1 MKEENP
7 LVSIIVRTKDR
18 PKLLAKAL
26 QSIADQNYSPIEV
39 VLVNDGGQDIDIE
52 EIKNILGDT
61 SLIYV
66 RLEKNTG
73 RANAGN
79 VGIEHSKGEY
89 IGLLDDDDEFYPEHI
104 STLISFL
111 VKSDYKVAYT
121 DSLMVYR
128 EYNSDTHEFIDI
140 KKELIFSREFDY
152 DFLIFE
158 NYIPFMC
165 LLFEREILITSGAF
179 DGSLDLYEDWDLLL
193 RIGEKY
199 PLYHIE
205 KITAHYNQWSLQFQI
220 SQRNRNPDFLK
231 QAYLKILYKH
241 IDKIT
246 PERIHNYMSENVGTR
261 NSFKEFKTELEMHKN
276 LLKERESYLDMLSPE
291 LKEKDIHID
300 KLNDELKERESQ
312 LDAFSA
318 ELEEKNRRVDK
329 LYKELKEKGPRIEK
343 LYDELKKKDLQIDN
357 LNIELRG
364 YNFRLDKLNTELK
377 ERYSQLDAL
386 RLELKE
392 SDLKLDRLYAKLKEK
407 DSQLNALNVELKGRD
422 SQLDRLLAELKE
434 KDSQLNALNVELKG
448 RDSQLDRLLAELK
461 GRDSQLD
468 RLLAELKGRDPQLDM
483 LLATLRGKDSALDKL
498 SYEVRQK
505 DAQLINLQFMLRD
518 RDIEIAAIR
527 KTRGWRILE
536 QYRKIRD
543 HILLRKNIV
552 ESPKDKSFKSPIQKP
567 ADKTLSAQIANKIP
581 NLNKATHIAKFLND
595 TIDNPIQSR
604 VSIIIPTKDA
614 GDEFDY
620 ALRRVS
626 QQEGINDIEIIIID
640 SGSRDNTIA
649 ICKRYTQNIFHV
661 YAEEFHHART
671 RNLGAE
677 KATGD
682 FLVFTVQDAV
692 PVGGNWLYKLIYP
705 IYSGRVSAVSAR
717 QIPRADA
724 DLFASWA
731 MWVHNLY
738 LGYNH
743 DRVISSAIAKD
754 FDNLDLQGK
763 RAIASLDSVCLAIK
777 KSTFDAYRFNSGYAE
792 DVDLGIRLIKDDNN
806 LLFQSSNAVVHSHN
820 RTAMYFLKRG
830 YVDTVYLWNILKIE
844 RKTIPVELVLETLS
858 YLYSVLKICVF
869 ELGIECEMKKEPVA
883 LVHSFLDNFE
893 KRMTAYDRSWQ
904 PMKGDQLLD
913 DFFEKVTPRNKQNMI
928 SEILPVFR
936 QNLLSFSDYMK
947 CFATVDEIKE
957 DFLESLYKLF
967 SSGAGYY
974 LGANT
979 RDKIDSL
986 IGGI

>member
-26 QSIADQNYSPIEV
+26 QSIADQDYSPIEV

-111 VKSDYKVAYT
+111 LKSDYKVAYT

-128 EYNSDTHEFIDI
+128 EYNSDTHEFTDI

-152 DFLIFE
+152 AFLIFE

-199 PLYHIE
+199 SLYHIE
-205 KITAHYNQWSLQFQI
+205 KITAHYNQWSSQFQI

-276 LLKERESYLDMLSPE
+276 LLKERESYLDMLSSE

-300 KLNDELKERESQ
+300 KLNEELKERESY
-312 LDAFSA
+312 LDMLSS
-318 ELEEKNRRVDK
+318 ELKEKDIHIDK
-329 LYKELKEKGPRIEK
+329 LNEELKERKSYLDTLSSELKERKSQLAVFYTELKEKGPRIEK

-364 YNFRLDKLNTELK
+364 HNFRLDKLNTELK

-386 RLELKE
+386 RVELKE
-392 SDLKLDRLYAKLKEK
+392 RDLKLDRLYAKLKEK
-407 DSQLNALNVELKGRD
+407 DFQLNALN
-422 SQLDRLLAELKE
+422 AELKE
-434 KDSQLNALNVELKG
+434 KDSQLDALI
-448 RDSQLDRLLAELK
+448 AELK

-468 RLLAELKGRDPQLDM
+468 ALIAELKGRDSQLDALIAELKGRDSQLDALIAELKGRDSQLDP
-483 LLATLRGKDSALDKL
+483 LLATLREKDTAFDKL

-505 DAQLINLQFMLRD
+505 DAQLINLQFMVRD
-518 RDIEIAAIR
+518 RDTEIAAIR

-543 HILLRKNIV
+543 HIFLRKNIV
-552 ESPKDKSFKSPIQKP
+552 ESLKDKSFKLPIQKP
-567 ADKTLSAQIANKIP
+567 AEKTLSAQIANKIP
-581 NLNKATHIAKFLND
+581 NINKASHIAKFLND

-626 QQEGINDIEIIIID
+626 QQEGVNDIEIIIID
-640 SGSRDNTIA
+640 SGSGDDTIA

-661 YAEEFHHART
+661 SAEDFHHSRT

-677 KATGD
+677 KATGE

-692 PVGGNWLYKLIYP
+692 PVGNQWLYKLIQPYTM
-705 IYSGRVSAVSAR
+705 AR
-717 QIPRADA
+717 HR
-724 DLFASWA
+724 LS
-731 MWVHNLY
+731 L
-738 LGYNH
+738 H
-743 DRVISSAIAKD
+743 DRY
-754 FDNLDLQGK
+754 
-763 RAIASLDSVCLAIK
+763 RAL
-777 KSTFDAYRFNSGYAE
+777 
-792 DVDLGIRLIKDDNN
+792 
-806 LLFQSSNAVVHSHN
+806 
-820 RTAMYFLKRG
+820 M
-830 YVDTVYLWNILKIE
+830 
-844 RKTIPVELVLETLS
+844 P
-858 YLYSVLKICVF
+858 IC
-869 ELGIECEMKKEPVA
+869 
-883 LVHSFLDNFE
+883 
-893 KRMTAYDRSWQ
+893 
-904 PMKGDQLLD
+904 
-913 DFFEKVTPRNKQNMI
+913 
-928 SEILPVFR
+928 LPV
-936 QNLLSFSDYMK
+936 
-947 CFATVDEIKE
+947 
-957 DFLESLYKLF
+957 
-967 SSGAGYY
+967 G
-974 LGANT
+974 
-979 RDKIDSL
+979 L
-986 IGGI
+986 IGIII

>member
-52 EIKNILGDT
+52 EMKNILGDT
-61 SLIYV
+61 SVIYV

-128 EYNSDTHEFIDI
+128 EYNSDTHEFTDI

-152 DFLIFE
+152 AFLIFE

-165 LLFEREILITSGAF
+165 LLFERKILITSGAF

-199 PLYHIE
+199 PFYHIK

-220 SQRNRNPDFLK
+220 SQRNRDPDFLK
-231 QAYLKILYKH
+231 QAYLRILYKH

-261 NSFKEFKTELEMHKN
+261 NSFKEFKPELEIHKN
-276 LLKERESYLDMLSPE
+276 LLKERESYLDILSSE

-300 KLNDELKERESQ
+300 KLNEELKERESY
-312 LDAFSA
+312 LDILSS
-318 ELEEKNRRVDK
+318 ELKEKDIHIDK
-329 LYKELKEKGPRIEK
+329 LNEELKERKSYLDTLSSELKERKSQLAVFYAELKEKGPRIEK

-386 RLELKE
+386 RVELKE
-392 SDLKLDRLYAKLKEK
+392 RDLKLDRLYAKLKEK
-407 DSQLNALNVELKGRD
+407 DSQLNALN
-422 SQLDRLLAELKE
+422 
-434 KDSQLNALNVELKG
+434 
-448 RDSQLDRLLAELK
+448 AELK

-468 RLLAELKGRDPQLDM
+468 ALIAELKGRDCQLDTLLAELKGRDPQLDM

-505 DAQLINLQFMLRD
+505 DAQLINLQFMVRD
-518 RDIEIAAIR
+518 RDTEIAAMR

-552 ESPKDKSFKSPIQKP
+552 ESLKDKSFKSPIQKP
-567 ADKTLSAQIANKIP
+567 AEKTLSAQIANKIP
-581 NLNKATHIAKFLND
+581 NINKATYIAKFLND

-626 QQEGINDIEIIIID
+626 QQEGVNDIEIIIID
-640 SGSRDNTIA
+640 SGSGDNTIA
-649 ICKRYTQNIFHV
+649 ICKRYTQNIFHISPGD
-661 YAEEFHHART
+661 FHHART

-692 PVGGNWLYKLIYP
+692 PVGNNWLYKLIHP
-705 IYSGRVSAVSAR
+705 IYNGQASAVSAR

-724 DLFASWA
+724 DLFASWSY
-731 MWVHNLY
+731 WNHNINY
-738 LGYNH
+738 LGYDH
-743 DRVISSAIAKD
+743 DHAFKNLGDQASND
-754 FDNLDLQGK
+754 FDAQTK
-763 RAIASLDSVCLAIK
+763 RVRASLDSVCLGIK
-777 KSTFDAYRFNSGYAE
+777 KEIFDSYRFNADYAE
-792 DVDLGIRLIKDDNN
+792 DLELGLRLLADNHT
-806 LLFQSSNAVVHSHN
+806 LMFQSSNAIVHSHN
-820 RTAMYFLKRG
+820 RPAIYFFKRSYTDTAN
-830 YVDTVYLWNILKIE
+830 LWNILKIKRE
-844 RKTIPVELVLETLS
+844 NIPVAQVLSALS
-858 YLYSVLKICVF
+858 YLYSRLKMCLSTLDISNNFSLPSVILLSLIDLMEDKGNNF
-869 ELGIECEMKKEPVA
+869 DPTWQLLRGDSLM
-883 LVHSFLDNFE
+883 DNFFGRVEPNNNSAIVE
-893 KRMTAYDRSWQ
+893 KMYS
-904 PMKGDQLLD
+904 
-913 DFFEKVTPRNKQNMI
+913 
-928 SEILPVFR
+928 
-936 QNLLSFSDYMK
+936 NLKNNILSFSDFMK
-947 CFATVDEIKE
+947 RYVAIE
-957 DFLESLYKLF
+957 DIEEEFRNSVYKLF
-967 SSGAGYY
+967 CITGGNY
-974 LGANT
+974 LGENT
-979 RDKIDSL
+979 QGKINFPEGE
-986 IGGI
+986 I